1 MNKTQK
7 YYTIICVGS
16 TIKKDEEN
24 GFRANVLC
32 YFKHY
37 FRRML
42 HLYLGAGGEVTSS
55 LQTDVREVML
65 FVNIVH

>member
-1 MNKTQK
+1 MNKTQGLYHYLCRFDNK
-7 YYTIICVGS
+7 
-16 TIKKDEEN
+16 KKDEEN

-37 FRRML
+37 FQRML
-42 HLYLGAGGEVTSS
+42 HLYLVAGGEVTSS